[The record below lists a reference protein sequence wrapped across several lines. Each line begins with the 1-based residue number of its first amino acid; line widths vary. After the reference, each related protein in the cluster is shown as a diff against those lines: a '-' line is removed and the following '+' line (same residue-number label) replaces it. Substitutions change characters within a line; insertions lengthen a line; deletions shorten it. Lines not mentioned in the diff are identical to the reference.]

1 MTPLLRTDMSE
12 QRMTVDDQAPAMT
25 DEALQ
30 SRRDFL
36 IGLGRWSKTVIGAA
50 LFGGLASRAPEAGA
64 WANYRGGGGAW
75 VNNRVGGGAWVNGGG
90 GYGGGAWVN
99 RAVGGGAWANNRGGG
114 GAWANRRF

>member
-1 MTPLLRTDMSE
+1 MSE
-12 QRMTVDDQAPAMT
+12 QRVTAGDQAPAVT

-36 IGLGRWSKTVIGAA
+36 IGLGRWSKIAIGAA
-50 LFGGLASRAPEAGA
+50 LFGGLASRAPEAEAGA

-90 GYGGGAWVN
+90 GAWVNGGGAWVN
-99 RAVGGGAWANNRGGG
+99 RAVGGGGAWVNNRGGG